1 MTIWHCPFDTPR
13 YSWNIVKVDVKHQSI
28 IVLLILTTV
37 FSVLRITTFYHHFD
51 ISKLSNLPTGLRTS
65 LSSQLR
71 IRSILLVLLSFVKTT
86 RNLSLIA
93 INKLPVSLINTSH
106 WLVVTI
112 CCKTNEEVSILVF
125 NAISNNISII
135 SWWSVLLVEET
146 GENHRNAASYW
157 QTLSHNVV

>member
-1 MTIWHCPFDTPR
+1 MLNT
-13 YSWNIVKVDVKHQSI
+13 NQSI
-28 IVLLILTTV
+28 IVLLILTIV

-65 LSSQLR
+65 LSTQLR

-125 NAISNNISII
+125 NATSNNISII
-135 SWWSVLLVEET
+135 SWWSVWWRKPEKTIEMPQVTDKLYHIMLYRVHLVMGGIRT
-146 GENHRNAASYW
+146 
-157 QTLSHNVV
+157 HNFSDDRH